1 MKIKTRYHEE
11 VEINQ
16 DEIVLFGSGIPGFNE
31 DKEYVVLSLGDD
43 SPFSILQAVNNEEL
57 GFVIVDPFTFY
68 PNYEFDLD
76 DSVISQLQIEDKT
89 DIIIFAITTLG
100 ESLSK
105 STINLQ
111 APVVI
116 NKIKKL
122 GKQAVLN
129 TDNYHTKHQINNI
142 GQQTSQEG

>member
-16 DEIVLFGSGIPGFNE
+16 DEVIFFGSGIPGFQE

-43 SPFSILQAVNNEEL
+43 SPFSILQSVRTEEL
-57 GFVIVDPFTFY
+57 GFVIVDPFSFY
-68 PNYEFDLD
+68 PKYEFDLD
-76 DSVISQLQIEDKT
+76 NSVVSQLQVDDKA
-89 DIIIFAITTLG
+89 DIMIFVITTLG
-100 ESLSK
+100 ETLLT

-111 APVVI
+111 APIII
-116 NKIKKL
+116 NRKKKL

-129 TDNYHTKHQINNI
+129 TDKYHTKHPIKNVDQH
-142 GQQTSQEG
+142 TSQEG